1 MTSNQPLQGIFTSQ
15 QAVTLFQ
22 EHTGFEFHPTVPGTL
37 LARSGIHKT
46 PSKSRPSTYDAQH
59 WPLVWDLMID
69 LAHDRCRYDRAL
81 QQPRMC
87 VAPALFL
94 ASPLTMPPEP
104 ARPRETAVTAT
115 QSPPKRTKPEM
126 KHGLRR
132 HPTRRFIEVKFS
144 EKDEAKQLGARW
156 EPTVGKWYVPAGLN
170 RKLFRWADALIS
182 EDLCALQF
190 LSDKRPKRPRP
201 KKSPSADRSTISN
214 KQIHKVLDARLD
226 FLLDKPD

>member
-1 MTSNQPLQGIFTSQ
+1 
-15 QAVTLFQ
+15 
-22 EHTGFEFHPTVPGTL
+22 
-37 LARSGIHKT
+37 
-46 PSKSRPSTYDAQH
+46 
-59 WPLVWDLMID
+59 
-69 LAHDRCRYDRAL
+69 
-81 QQPRMC
+81 
-87 VAPALFL
+87 
-94 ASPLTMPPEP
+94 
-104 ARPRETAVTAT
+104 
-115 QSPPKRTKPEM
+115 M